1 MIGGLG
7 SAQDGKAHPA
17 CLPMPCPKM
26 PRDISTTVF
35 APGPQLDRRRS
46 MGQNNERN
54 PRVCPD
60 FEKFRI
66 RLILPHMGV

>member
-1 MIGGLG
+1 
-7 SAQDGKAHPA
+7 
-17 CLPMPCPKM
+17 M

-54 PRVCPD
+54 PRVGPD